1 MASTAAVGSDGGL
14 WTWGA
19 GPSGQLG
26 HGVGQNQ
33 PVPRR
38 VQAQSAV
45 RVVGVSAGA
54 FHTMAVANDGR
65 LYTWGSGTDGQ
76 LGHGNNQSQL
86 VPALVSTVVVRGVSN
101 SSNR

>member
-1 MASTAAVGSDGGL
+1 MSSVRASVRASER
-14 WTWGA
+14 
-19 GPSGQLG
+19 PSASQLE
-26 HGVGQNQ
+26 
-33 PVPRR
+33 PRSF
-38 VQAQSAV
+38 VDIA
-45 RVVGVSAGA
+45 AGA